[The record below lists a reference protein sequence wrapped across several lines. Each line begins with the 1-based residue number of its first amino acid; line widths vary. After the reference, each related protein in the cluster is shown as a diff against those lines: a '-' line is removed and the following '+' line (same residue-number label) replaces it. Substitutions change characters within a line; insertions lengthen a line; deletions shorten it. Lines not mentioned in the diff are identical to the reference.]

1 MSHFFTN
8 GGNRTIFQI
17 GTLPAIHLASRN
29 ITGIQKGSHKMRND
43 IETSDKVMGSESR
56 LWLAVALS
64 VSMIFTSYAVSVL
77 NHHANIDMNVQ
88 NYTHRPI
95 VVSYL
100 A

>member
-1 MSHFFTN
+1 M
-8 GGNRTIFQI
+8 
-17 GTLPAIHLASRN
+17 
-29 ITGIQKGSHKMRND
+29 QKGIHKMRKDIGTSND
-43 IETSDKVMGSESR
+43 VSGSESR

-77 NHHANIDMNVQ
+77 NHYDDVNMNVP

>member
-1 MSHFFTN
+1 
-8 GGNRTIFQI
+8 
-17 GTLPAIHLASRN
+17 
-29 ITGIQKGSHKMRND
+29 MRKD
-43 IETSDKVMGSESR
+43 IRTSDNVNGNESR

-64 VSMIFTSYAVSVL
+64 MSMIFTSYAVSVL
-77 NHHANIDMNVQ
+77 NHYDDIDMNVP

>member
-1 MSHFFTN
+1 M
-8 GGNRTIFQI
+8 RKDI
-17 GTLPAIHLASRN
+17 GT
-29 ITGIQKGSHKMRND
+29 
-43 IETSDKVMGSESR
+43 SDNVSGNESR

-64 VSMIFTSYAVSVL
+64 VFMIFTSYAVSVL
-77 NHHANIDMNVQ
+77 NHYDDVNMNVP